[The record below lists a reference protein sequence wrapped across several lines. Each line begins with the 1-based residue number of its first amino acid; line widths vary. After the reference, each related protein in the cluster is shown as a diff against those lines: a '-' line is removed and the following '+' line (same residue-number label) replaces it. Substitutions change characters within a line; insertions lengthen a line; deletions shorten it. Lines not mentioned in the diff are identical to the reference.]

1 MEETI
6 YTDEQLI
13 EMLRAGDEDAER
25 QLYERYKQTVR
36 SRAHTYFLIGADHED
51 LVQEGMIGLYKAVLE
66 YDPEREASFR
76 GFADLCITRQI
87 LTAIK
92 RATRK
97 KHAPLNTYVSLN
109 QPIFEEGGDQTLFD
123 TMQNLRVVDPEE
135 QLIGQEEY
143 DRIQKYLHDNL
154 SSLEQTVLGLY
165 LNGFSYQQIAQ
176 KLERPPK
183 SIDNA
188 LQRIKHKLEL
198 LRNSGTEE
206 KKV

>member
-188 LQRIKHKLEL
+188 LQRIRRKLQQKL
-198 LRNSGTEE
+198 QSSF
-206 KKV
+206 V

>member
-1 MEETI
+1 MEDCTF
-6 YTDEQLI
+6 TDEQLI
-13 EMLRAGDEDAER
+13 EMLRAGDEEAER

-36 SRAHTYFLIGADHED
+36 SRARTYFLIGADHED

-66 YDPEREASFR
+66 YNPEREVSFR

-143 DRIQKYLHDNL
+143 ERIQKYLQENL

-165 LNGFSYQQIAQ
+165 LNGLSYQQIAQ
-176 KLERPPK
+176 KLNRPPK

-198 LRNSGTEE
+198 LRDTSIAE
-206 KKV
+206 KG

>member
-1 MEETI
+1 METT

-13 EMLRAGDEDAER
+13 DRLRAGDGEAER
-25 QLYERYKQTVR
+25 LLYERYKQTVR

-51 LVQEGMIGLYKAVLE
+51 LVQEGMIGLYRAVLE
-66 YDPEREASFR
+66 YNPEKAASFHS
-76 GFADLCITRQI
+76 FADLCITRQI

-109 QPIFEEGGDQTLFD
+109 QPKFEEGGDQTLFD

-143 DRIQKYLHDNL
+143 EQIQKYLRENL

-176 KLERPPK
+176 KLNRPPK

-188 LQRIKHKLEL
+188 LQRINHKLEA
-198 LRNSGTEE
+198 LRSQTSES
-206 KKV
+206 

>member
-1 MEETI
+1 MEEST

-13 EMLRAGDEDAER
+13 EMLRGGDEDAER

-109 QPIFEEGGDQTLFD
+109 QPLFEEGGDQTLFD

-143 DRIQKYLHDNL
+143 DRIQQYLRDNL

-176 KLERPPK
+176 RLERPPK

-198 LRNSGTEE
+198 LRSSTTEE
-206 KKV
+206 TR

>member
-1 MEETI
+1 MEDCTF
-6 YTDEQLI
+6 TDEQLV
-13 EMLRAGDEDAER
+13 EMLRAGDEEAER

-36 SRAHTYFLIGADHED
+36 SRARTYFLIGADHED

-66 YDPEREASFR
+66 YNPDREVSFR

-135 QLIGQEEY
+135 QLIGREEY
-143 DRIQKYLHDNL
+143 ERIQKYLQENL

-165 LNGFSYQQIAQ
+165 LNGLSYQQIAQ
-176 KLERPPK
+176 KLNRPPK

-198 LRNSGTEE
+198 LRDTSIAE
-206 KKV
+206 KG

>member
-1 MEETI
+1 METT

-13 EMLRAGDEDAER
+13 EQLRAGDEDAER
-25 QLYERYKQTVR
+25 LLYERYKQAVR

-66 YDPEREASFR
+66 YDPEKAASFHS
-76 GFADLCITRQI
+76 FADLCITRQI

-109 QPIFEEGGDQTLFD
+109 QPKFEEDGDQTLFD

-143 DRIQKYLHDNL
+143 EQIQKYLQENL
-154 SSLEQTVLGLY
+154 SPLEQTVLGLY

-176 KLERPPK
+176 KLNRPPK

-188 LQRIKHKLEL
+188 LQRIKHKLEA
-198 LRNSGTEE
+198 LRSQTSE
-206 KKV
+206 